1 MSTVAVWSARPKPST
16 RRPWQDGPA
25 DEKVLYMTSRSLH
38 AEIKNRLVA
47 SLSEGRWKHGE
58 AIPSEQALAA
68 RFKVSVGTVRRAV
81 SELVAENVLVRRQGS
96 GTYVASHTRDYMLS
110 VFFWIVD
117 ENDAK
122 ELPRA
127 EVLSYR
133 RGRADAAT
141 AARLRLAPGTPV
153 IRIRALQH
161 LGGRPMMVDDIRIP
175 QARFPDLSERMFLN
189 RDGTL
194 YGFFQERF
202 GVTVIRVEERLQARA
217 ADPLV
222 SEALGLEAGAAV
234 LRIERTGY
242 TYRDVPVETRV
253 RFVNTA
259 RLRYLSLLGKR

>member
-1 MSTVAVWSARPKPST
+1 MTARN
-16 RRPWQDGPA
+16 
-25 DEKVLYMTSRSLH
+25 LH
-38 AEIKNRLVA
+38 AEIKHRLIG
-47 SLSEGRWKHGE
+47 SLSEGRWRHGQ
-58 AIPSEQALAA
+58 AIPSEQALAS
-68 RFKVSVGTVRRAV
+68 RFRVSVGTVRRAV

-117 ENDAK
+117 EKDRK

-127 EVLSYR
+127 EILSYR
-133 RGRADAAT
+133 RGRADART
-141 AARLRLAPGTPV
+141 AGRLRVQPGAAV
-153 IRIRALQH
+153 IRVRALQH
-161 LGGRPMMVDDIRIP
+161 LGGRPMMLDDIRIP
-175 QARFPDLSERMFLN
+175 RVLFPDLNEKMLRH
-189 RDGTL
+189 REQTL

-202 GVTVIRVEERLQARA
+202 GVTVVRVAERLQARVADAPVCA
-217 ADPLV
+217 A
-222 SEALGLEAGAAV
+222 LELARGSAV

>member
-1 MSTVAVWSARPKPST
+1 
-16 RRPWQDGPA
+16 
-25 DEKVLYMTSRSLH
+25 MTSRSLH
-38 AEIKNRLVA
+38 AEIKQRIIG
-47 SLSEGRWKHGE
+47 SLSEGRWKHGQ
-58 AIPSEQALAA
+58 AIPSEQSLAT
-68 RFKVSVGTVRRAV
+68 RFGVSVGTVRRAV

-117 ENDAK
+117 EKDRK
-122 ELPRA
+122 QLPRPQ
-127 EVLSYR
+127 VLFYR
-133 RGRADAAT
+133 RGRADAGT
-141 AARLRLAPGTPV
+141 AARLQLQPGAPV
-153 IRIRALQH
+153 IRVRALQH

-175 QARFPDLSERMFLN
+175 QALFPHLNEHMFRN

-202 GVTVIRVEERLQARA
+202 GITVIRVEERLQARA
-217 ADPLV
+217 ADAAV
-222 SEALGLEAGAAV
+222 SEALALPRGAAV

-253 RFVNTA
+253 RFVNSA